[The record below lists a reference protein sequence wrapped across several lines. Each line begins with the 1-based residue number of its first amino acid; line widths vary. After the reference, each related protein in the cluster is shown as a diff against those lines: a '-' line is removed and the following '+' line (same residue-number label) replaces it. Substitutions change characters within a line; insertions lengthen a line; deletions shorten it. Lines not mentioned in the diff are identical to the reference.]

1 MAIITVLSEILCEVD
16 MEIFKSYEIWMIVG
30 AALLI
35 ILYYYHREKKKVHN
49 AKEKELLKKGDMH
62 ECFWEVL
69 SGGYFPVLFFFM
81 SLGNITGLAYLFPVA
96 IAVVLVIAIVMQVKI
111 YVCKEE
117 LVSRSGWSYEEAV
130 LEKKKNIL
138 ESAYNIVYAVI
149 VPITI
154 LFISYGTC
162 SSYYSVPK
170 SFCILL
176 FAIIVI
182 TVAAIMQCKRFNYK
196 KKMRKYQMAKKE
208 GLCMEE
214 LQIDKKSS
222 LRELVYYCT
231 EPEPVGALMFTGE
244 WGCGKTYLI
253 DHELKATFDGQNG
266 REEKVIIRVS
276 LFGVSSVEN
285 IHSLVKESW
294 MEAYYE
300 NFPTVLKKTTRFLKN
315 IQSSIAKMEGN
326 DEMKLLASVGLSNFM
341 RVKNIINKKP
351 VILVFDDLERCQM
364 DRIDVL
370 GCINDYCENQGFNTI
385 IVANEEKIKD
395 RSDNEL
401 SYREIKEKI
410 VQRVIPFVPDY
421 EEVVSNSI
429 ELMSCGIEYK
439 GLLRK
444 NEKLLVKILSGDF
457 NDNAIIE
464 QYKAKN
470 YKLGSNKE
478 REECQKEEEE
488 LRKLLAQ
495 RPHNIR
501 SFKCAIQDFERV
513 YNKLV
518 KEDIQDCS
526 NWLLSFTCLMMTNKA
541 GLLQEITRYGHLFWY
556 LNVEKLYPELFDDN
570 FIVDGFSKWVIQGE
584 WNEDVIS
591 KEIQLFLKKEKAA
604 TPLEILRTYNLPEV
618 DEEIIDEG
626 FKDLLIEVYAG
637 NLSLD
642 EYILFLYNCCYSRM
656 YDFDLPTIDWEKVR
670 EGIRKQI
677 KYLVESD
684 EKDSHSHR
692 MIGDDSKEHFTEDE
706 WSAYQIIKEFRD
718 NNVWIYE
725 KNQKLYIDFISS
737 DLDVAFRDLSN
748 KRYNKFSLE
757 MEAATINAFKN
768 ADNMDKKHFSGW
780 FVGIW
785 GQYSHL
791 PEIDG
796 QVTTAS
802 LKKLR
807 DDLNSVMQEYKEKG
821 KNIAAGH
828 TQNFIKKL
836 EAIIKTESEDTTVEQ

>member
-1 MAIITVLSEILCEVD
+1 MN
-16 MEIFKSYEIWMIVG
+16 
-30 AALLI
+30 LI
-35 ILYYYHREKKKVHN
+35 
-49 AKEKELLKKGDMH
+49 
-62 ECFWEVL
+62 
-69 SGGYFPVLFFFM
+69 
-81 SLGNITGLAYLFPVA
+81 
-96 IAVVLVIAIVMQVKI
+96 
-111 YVCKEE
+111 EE
-117 LVSRSGWSYEEAV
+117 L
-130 LEKKKNIL
+130 KN
-138 ESAYNIVYAVI
+138 
-149 VPITI
+149 
-154 LFISYGTC
+154 
-162 SSYYSVPK
+162 
-170 SFCILL
+170 
-176 FAIIVI
+176 
-182 TVAAIMQCKRFNYK
+182 
-196 KKMRKYQMAKKE
+196 
-208 GLCMEE
+208 
-214 LQIDKKSS
+214 
-222 LRELVYYCT
+222 YCDINN
-231 EPEPVGALMFTGE
+231 PVGALMLSGE

-253 DHELKATFDGQNG
+253 KTKFIPSVKDTYVF
-266 REEKVIIRVS
+266 VCIS
-276 LFGVSSVEN
+276 LFGIDSLDKLRVEVKKKWLEKASEFDSLNGTKVSRVADSCRRIFDTIKDRLPENWQKKGEVVSS
-285 IHSLVKESW
+285 IMDL
-294 MEAYYE
+294 
-300 NFPTVLKKTTRFLKN
+300 
-315 IQSSIAKMEGN
+315 I
-326 DEMKLLASVGLSNFM
+326 NFM
-341 RVKNIINKKP
+341 PISNRMFEKK
-351 VILVFDDLERCQM
+351 VILVFDDLERTNISCT
-364 DRIDVL
+364 DLL
-370 GCINDYCENQGFNTI
+370 GCINDYCENQGFNMI

-478 REECQKEEEE
+478 REEYQKEEEE

-725 KNQKLYIDFISS
+725 KNQKLYIDLISS
-737 DLDVAFRDLSN
+737 DLNVAFRELSN

-768 ADNMDKKHFSGW
+768 ADNMDKNHFSGW

-785 GQYSHL
+785 GQYSNS
-791 PEIDG
+791 PEIEG
-796 QVTTAS
+796 QGTTVS

>member
-1 MAIITVLSEILCEVD
+1 MN
-16 MEIFKSYEIWMIVG
+16 
-30 AALLI
+30 LI
-35 ILYYYHREKKKVHN
+35 
-49 AKEKELLKKGDMH
+49 
-62 ECFWEVL
+62 
-69 SGGYFPVLFFFM
+69 
-81 SLGNITGLAYLFPVA
+81 
-96 IAVVLVIAIVMQVKI
+96 
-111 YVCKEE
+111 EE
-117 LVSRSGWSYEEAV
+117 L
-130 LEKKKNIL
+130 KN
-138 ESAYNIVYAVI
+138 Y
-149 VPITI
+149 
-154 LFISYGTC
+154 C
-162 SSYYSVPK
+162 
-170 SFCILL
+170 
-176 FAIIVI
+176 AI
-182 TVAAIMQCKRFNYK
+182 NN
-196 KKMRKYQMAKKE
+196 
-208 GLCMEE
+208 
-214 LQIDKKSS
+214 
-222 LRELVYYCT
+222 
-231 EPEPVGALMFTGE
+231 PVGALMLSGE

-253 DHELKATFDGQNG
+253 KTKFIPLVKDTYVF
-266 REEKVIIRVS
+266 VCVS
-276 LFGVSSVEN
+276 LFGIDSLDKLRVEVKKKWLEKASEFDKLNGTKFSKVADSYRKIYGTIKERLPENWQKKGEVVSS
-285 IHSLVKESW
+285 IMDLV
-294 MEAYYE
+294 
-300 NFPTVLKKTTRFLKN
+300 NFVPISNRMYGMNEMHEMHEKK
-315 IQSSIAKMEGN
+315 
-326 DEMKLLASVGLSNFM
+326 
-341 RVKNIINKKP
+341 
-351 VILVFDDLERCQM
+351 VILVFDDLERTNIPCA
-364 DRIDVL
+364 DLL
-370 GCINDYCENQGFNTI
+370 GCINDYCENQNFNTI

-395 RSDNEL
+395 GPDNAL

-410 VQRVIPFVPDY
+410 VQRVIPFVPNY
-421 EEVVSNSI
+421 EDVVSNSI

-444 NEKLLVKILSGDF
+444 NKESLSKILSGDF

-464 QYKAKN
+464 QYKAEN
-470 YKLGSNKE
+470 YKLGRNKK
-478 REECQKEEEE
+478 REEYEKEEEE

-518 KEDIQDCS
+518 EGGIQDCS

-541 GLLQEITRYGHLFWY
+541 GLIREIPRYGNWFLY
-556 LNVEKLYPELFDDN
+556 LDVENLYPEVFDSN
-570 FIVDGFSKWVIQGE
+570 FILNGFAEWIIHGE
-584 WNEDVIS
+584 WNDEAIS
-591 KEIQLFLKKEKAA
+591 KEIQLFLKKEKAV

-626 FKDLLIEVYAG
+626 FKDLLVEVYAG

-642 EYILFLYNCCYSRM
+642 EYILFLYNCCYSRR
-656 YDFDLPTIDWEKVR
+656 YDLDLPTIDWEKVR

-725 KNQKLYIDFISS
+725 KNQKLYIDLISS

-807 DDLNSVMQEYKEKG
+807 DDLNSVMQEYKEKS

-828 TQNFIKKL
+828 AQNFIKKL
-836 EAIIKTESEDTTVEQ
+836 DTIIIDESEDTLVEQ